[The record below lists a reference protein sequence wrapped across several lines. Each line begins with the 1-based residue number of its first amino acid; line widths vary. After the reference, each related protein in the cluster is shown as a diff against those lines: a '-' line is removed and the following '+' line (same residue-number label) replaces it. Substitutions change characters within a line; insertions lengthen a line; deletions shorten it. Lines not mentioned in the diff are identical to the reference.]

1 MAASSPD
8 DIARL
13 LNLGVND
20 SSALGDVIADYY
32 FEGRACDHENDSDD
46 DFLEEQDGMI
56 VNKPQQC
63 NNAIIMCTCNNVALQ
78 NWRGTLHSLMMI
90 TTASHLSLSSLTT
103 SIPSLVMLR
112 EQLPRLQSW

>member
-46 DFLEEQDGMI
+46 DDFLEEQDGMI
-56 VNKPQQC
+56 VNKPQ
-63 NNAIIMCTCNNVALQ
+63 
-78 NWRGTLHSLMMI
+78 
-90 TTASHLSLSSLTT
+90 
-103 SIPSLVMLR
+103 
-112 EQLPRLQSW
+112 